1 MKEKNR
7 NGCILKTNRIEE
19 MKKSVIKKEIKT
31 KTKIEELNKVKNR
44 STRKEKFGAK
54 KYIVEGI
61 LSEGVMEVLKTKLHM
76 QDYKRTND
84 DTISMSN
91 VWV

>member
-1 MKEKNR
+1 
-7 NGCILKTNRIEE
+7 

-44 STRKEKFGAK
+44 TRNEKFGAK